1 LNRGDHQKGR
11 TFTNRWTVLLSFTLL
26 AGMSQLL
33 WLNFAPLI
41 TTLEERYHVSEDSM
55 NLLLMV
61 FPLLYVLLSVHAGI
75 VIDRRGY
82 RFGVGLGGWLMAIFA
97 CVRVFDQQFIFLVI
111 GHIGIAIGQPYV
123 MNGIT
128 KLVADWFPRD
138 RQAMATGLGT
148 VGMFAGMAIA
158 LTATPIL
165 VTATNLQV
173 TMIIFAALTV
183 MAAFFFWLV
192 AHPNPQ
198 GNQRQAVSAVRWSD
212 LLPLLRNRQLR
223 LVCIIAFLA
232 LGFFNGITS
241 WLEPMLKPYDIDAE
255 QAGLVGGMLIICGMI
270 GAAIIPALSDRYRRR
285 KPFLIVCCTVALL
298 LTYPLCTT
306 GNIGALLLVSG
317 FLGFM
322 FLPGYA
328 LLLSMTEEIAG
339 EQHAGEATGLMMLA
353 GNLGGVLVIAAM
365 QWVKGDGSSWL
376 PAVYLLIAILLVCT
390 VLAWNTKEGQKRV
403 AGKRS

>member
-1 LNRGDHQKGR
+1 MKRGDHQGGR
-11 TFTNRWTVLLSFTLL
+11 TITNRWTVLLSFTLL

-75 VIDRRGY
+75 IIDRRGY

-158 LTATPIL
+158 LAATPIL

-173 TMIIFAALTV
+173 AMIIFAGLTV
-183 MAAFFFWLV
+183 LAAFFFWLV
-192 AHPNPQ
+192 AHPNPK
-198 GNQRQAVSAVRWSD
+198 GNQQQAVSAVRWRD
-212 LLPLLRNRQLR
+212 LLPLLRNRQLL

-232 LGFFNGITS
+232 LGFFNGVTS
-241 WLEPMLKPYDIDAE
+241 WLEPILKPYGVDAE

-285 KPFLIVCCTVALL
+285 KPLLIVCCAVALL

-306 GNIGALLLVSG
+306 GNMGALLLVSG

-365 QWVKGDGSSWL
+365 QWIKGDGASWL
-376 PAVYLLIAILLVCT
+376 PAVYLLIAILLVST
-390 VLAWNTKEGQKRV
+390 VLAWNTKDRQKRL

>member
-1 LNRGDHQKGR
+1 MPREEHQGVSAL
-11 TFTNRWTVLLSFTLL
+11 TNRWTVLLSFTLL
-26 AGMSQLL
+26 AGISQML

-41 TTLEERYHVSEDSM
+41 TTLEERYHVSEESM

-61 FPLLYVLLSVHAGI
+61 FPLVYVLLSVHAGI

-82 RFGVGLGGWLMAIFA
+82 RFGVGIGGLLMAIFA
-97 CVRVFDQQFIFLVI
+97 CVRIFDQQFIFLVI
-111 GHIGIAIGQPYV
+111 GHVGIAIGQPYV

-148 VGMFAGMAIA
+148 VGMFAGMALA
-158 LTATPIL
+158 LATTPIL

-173 TMIIFAALTV
+173 TMIIFAGLTV
-183 MAAFFFWLV
+183 LATLFFWLV
-192 AHPNPQ
+192 AYPNPQ
-198 GNQRQAVSAVRWSD
+198 GNQQQAEPSVRWRE
-212 LLPLLRNRQLR
+212 LLPLLRNRQLF
-223 LVCIIAFLA
+223 LICIIAFFA

-241 WLEPMLKPYDIDAE
+241 WLEPILKPYGVNAE
-255 QAGLVGGMLIICGMI
+255 QAGLVGGMLIIFGML
-270 GAAIIPALSDRYRRR
+270 GAAIIPAISDRYRRR
-285 KPFLIVCCTVALL
+285 KPFLILCCTVALL

-306 GNIGALLLVSG
+306 GNMGALLLFSG
-317 FLGFM
+317 LFGFM

-339 EQHAGEATGLMMLA
+339 EKHAGEATGLMMLA

-365 QWVKGDGSSWL
+365 QWVKGDSESWL
-376 PAVYLLIAILLVCT
+376 SAVYLMIAILLICT
-390 VLAWNTKEGQKRV
+390 VLAWNMKEGRRN
-403 AGKRS
+403 A